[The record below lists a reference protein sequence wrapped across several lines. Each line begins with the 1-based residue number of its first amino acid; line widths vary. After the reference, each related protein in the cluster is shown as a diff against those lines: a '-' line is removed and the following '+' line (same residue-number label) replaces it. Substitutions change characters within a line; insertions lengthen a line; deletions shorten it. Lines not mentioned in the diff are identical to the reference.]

1 MTAERARLI
10 IDVPAWVGEAAVAGR
25 AFRDDQDKMALVI
38 RLAGENVARGAGGP
52 FGAAVFEI
60 GSGKVVAAGV
70 NRVVQASNCVLHAE
84 MIALMFAQ
92 QRVGSFTLRSPGRPA
107 HELVTSCE
115 PCAMCLGATLWS
127 GVTRLVIGAE
137 RDDAMAVGFE
147 EGPVFSESYAYIAA
161 RGVETV
167 RGVRREEA
175 AALLRAYRDAGGIV
189 YNPDARLP
197 PRAR

>member
-1 MTAERARLI
+1 VTAEGARLV
-10 IDVPAWVGEAAVAGR
+10 IDLPAWVGEAAAPGR
-25 AFRDDQDKMALVI
+25 AFRDDQAKTAFVI
-38 RLAGENVARGAGGP
+38 RLAKENVARGDGGP

-70 NRVVQASNCVLHAE
+70 NRVVQGSNCVLHAE

-107 HELVTSCE
+107 HELITSCE

-127 GVTRLVIGAE
+127 GVVRLVIGAE

-147 EGPVFSESYAYIAA
+147 EGPVFAESYTYIAA

-167 RGVRREEA
+167 RGIRREEA
-175 AALLRAYRDAGGIV
+175 ARLLRTYRDGGGPI
-189 YNPDARLP
+189 YNPDSTP
-197 PRAR
+197 PPTKR